1 MLDVKIYNTSEGSSE
16 YTETN
21 ATYRYCVF
29 VNDKE
34 IARGEISG
42 HNREDG
48 WAALVLEI
56 TLCHLTPRALD
67 GLYCPHCGELLS
79 EHVITERG
87 GYCQPARK

>member
-1 MLDVKIYNTSEGSSE
+1 MLDIKIYNASEGSSE

-48 WAALVLEI
+48 WTALVLEI
-56 TLCHLTPRALD
+56 TLRHLTPRALD
-67 GLYCPHCGELLS
+67 GLYCPQCG
-79 EHVITERG
+79 
-87 GYCQPARK
+87 